1 MKGQIWSLG
10 VPHTENMKEAKLTR
24 WEVSQDWRQGANWE
38 AQ

>member
-1 MKGQIWSLG
+1 MLLKQ
-10 VPHTENMKEAKLTR
+10 TENMKEAKLTR